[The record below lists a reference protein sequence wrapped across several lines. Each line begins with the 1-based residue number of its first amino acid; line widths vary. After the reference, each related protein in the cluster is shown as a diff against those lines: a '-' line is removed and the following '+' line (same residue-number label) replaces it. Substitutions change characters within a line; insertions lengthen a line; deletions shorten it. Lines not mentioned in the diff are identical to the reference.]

1 MDKFN
6 AIRELLIKRAEKR
19 LFHVNNKTYP
29 GDIWSVICDT
39 ESHAGFK
46 KITFR
51 SSVQVCN
58 HLLVPVEI
66 FYKDDDK
73 GATLVTTLNGEESL
87 DMPCSAIYTATG
99 TFQFRPLKEGYVQI

>member
-6 AIRELLIKRAEKR
+6 AIRELIIKRAEKR

-29 GDIWSVICDT
+29 GDVWSVVCNT

-46 KITFR
+46 NITFR

-58 HLLVPVEI
+58 HLLVPVEV
-66 FYKDDDK
+66 FCNDDDK
-73 GATLVTTLNGEESL
+73 GVTLVATLKSEESL

-99 TFQFRPLKEGYVQI
+99 AFKFRPLKDG